1 MKLVHYFNTSF
12 FELYNLKS
20 DPSETNNLIGEDE
33 HDYAALVQEMYNQ
46 LKAVGPCPND
56 VNTFQLLTNNSDTKQ
71 MDCTWF
77 EADRE
82 RCGQYIEGRLFCPS
96 ICAGIQSR
104 KICSVETIPPALPI
118 GLGPESESGPSSSP
132 SALMHNCEDSPSYM
146 KQKRPGKRT
155 SFMKCSTL
163 LNMKP
168 RSCEK
173 PRFASH
179 CPASCNQCD
188 KFKCK
193 NSKMQFRVSGE
204 NLRCRDIKMPQCLG
218 SALVRATCRKKC
230 GVCDN

>member
-1 MKLVHYFNTSF
+1 MHYFKTSF

-56 VNTFQLLTNNSDTKQ
+56 VNTFQLPTNNNDTKQ
-71 MDCTWF
+71 TDCTWF
-77 EADRE
+77 EDDRE
-82 RCGQYIEGRLFCPS
+82 RCGQFIEGRLFCPS
-96 ICAGIQSR
+96 ICAGIQSL
-104 KICSVETIPPALPI
+104 KICSVETTPPVLP
-118 GLGPESESGPSSSP
+118 SGPSSNP
-132 SALMHNCEDSPSYM
+132 SAPMLNCEDSPSYV
-146 KQKRPGKRT
+146 KQKRPGKRI

-163 LNMKP
+163 LNYKP

-173 PRFASH
+173 PSFASH

-193 NSKMQFRVSGE
+193 NSKMQFRVSGQ
-204 NLRCRDIKMPQCLG
+204 NLRCRDIKMAQCLE
-218 SALVRATCRKKC
+218 SALVRATCREKC
-230 GVCDN
+230 GVCHN